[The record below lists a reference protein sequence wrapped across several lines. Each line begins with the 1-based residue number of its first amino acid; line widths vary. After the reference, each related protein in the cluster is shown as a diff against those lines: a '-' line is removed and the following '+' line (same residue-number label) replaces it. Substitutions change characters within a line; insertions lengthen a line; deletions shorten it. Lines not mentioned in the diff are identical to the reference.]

1 MNFRVCILD
10 MIQKSMKKT
19 AFLSLLIIAMLI
31 VAIWLYVNNQNQSP
45 VSKTAETDMTNKA
58 ITMINPQPD
67 QTITS
72 PITISGQAPGMWY
85 FEGQF
90 PVKLLDAT
98 GKTIITS
105 TAIAQG
111 EWMTDD
117 PVPFTAELTF
127 SQPETTT
134 GTLVLQND
142 NPSGLPENQK
152 EFTVSVRF

>member
-1 MNFRVCILD
+1 
-10 MIQKSMKKT
+10 
-19 AFLSLLIIAMLI
+19 
-31 VAIWLYVNNQNQSP
+31 
-45 VSKTAETDMTNKA
+45 MTNKA